1 MRYFFLLSICTLVLC
16 YEPTFKMPDVLPSDS
31 HSKYIIKFKDSS
43 SVAKASSFIKAQ
55 AAQVSPITLA
65 SISSAQGVDPDQ
77 LTYGISS
84 TYNSTFLNAM
94 SVTLSEEDIRKM
106 KRRYGDRIEYI
117 EPDLK
122 VYPTGT
128 QQGAPWGLA
137 RVGSW
142 GAATSKT
149 SYEYPGAAG
158 EGVDVYILDTG
169 LVVSHPSFEGRAKFL
184 QSFVNGQG
192 AADPVGHGTHVAG
205 TVGSSKYGVAKK
217 ANIFGVKVLGD
228 NRDGTYSSVIEGI
241 QFVTKRARP
250 GKSVINMSLAGAKA
264 QIMEDALAAARKA
277 GVVVVVAAGNNRQDA
292 CQYGP
297 ANSPHALTVGAT
309 DQNDNT
315 ASFSNHGSCV
325 DVFAPG
331 VSIDSLGNRGND
343 EVANMQGTSMASPH
357 VAGIA
362 ALYMSM
368 KNYKN
373 ADDVVKDILGWS
385 DRCVKGVGSGSGKG
399 LVYANAKLNK

>member
-1 MRYFFLLSICTLVLC
+1 
-16 YEPTFKMPDVLPSDS
+16 
-31 HSKYIIKFKDSS
+31 
-43 SVAKASSFIKAQ
+43 
-55 AAQVSPITLA
+55 
-65 SISSAQGVDPDQ
+65 
-77 LTYGISS
+77 
-84 TYNSTFLNAM
+84 
-94 SVTLSEEDIRKM
+94 M

-117 EPDLK
+117 EPDLN

-137 RVGSW
+137 RVGGW
-142 GAATSKT
+142 GAAASKN
-149 SYEYPGAAG
+149 SYEYPSAAG

-169 LVVSHPSFEGRAKFL
+169 LVVSHPSFEGRAKFA

-250 GKSVINMSLAGAKA
+250 GKTVINMSLAGAKA
-264 QIMEDALAAARKA
+264 QSMEDALAAARKA

-292 CQYGP
+292 CSYGP

-315 ASFSNHGSCV
+315 ASFSNYGKCV

-343 EVANMQGTSMASPH
+343 EVANMQGTSMAAPH

-368 KNYKN
+368 KNYNN

-385 DRCVKGVGSGSGKG
+385 DRCVKGVGTGSGKG